1 MLLDHIPLRPEC
13 VATIHSLRTDTGT
26 HIHTVHVAETE
37 LTPLWVVSAFLWHGP
52 AWHKSR
58 VLKVRWHKPAVQ
70 RPASLSFAHS
80 TSAARL
86 STHTYTHRFRVAK
99 AESTAKST
107 YRPWEDKLMLWP
119 NTHTHTHTH
128 TCSQNQPRPLCGQR
142 HLQHSP
148 TQLGIPAS
156 GPPSLWENPS
166 EMKERRGG
174 VGVGVRKAG
183 QSNIT

>member
-26 HIHTVHVAETE
+26 HIHTVHVTETE

-119 NTHTHTHTH
+119 NTHTHTYTYM
-128 TCSQNQPRPLCGQR
+128 QPKPTSTTLWPKAFAAQS
-142 HLQHSP
+142 HSA
-148 TQLGIPAS
+148 G
-156 GPPSLWENPS
+156 NPS
-166 EMKERRGG
+166 VWSSISLGK
-174 VGVGVRKAG
+174 
-183 QSNIT
+183 SI